1 MAAAAPVLPLEPWQ
15 GALTVL
21 EEYAQAMR
29 MTSFTDCEEICF
41 RHASRLAQAAQRLPH
56 NAPGRLLPGD
66 AAGSGGAEKPAETK
80 DLPNALPKSAPAMV
94 RNLLRNLEPTM
105 RCEALL
111 APEPFNSSA
120 QKGAVLVAAESWAC
134 ELGELLQSAPEW
146 TVRQH
151 GEWALCSSL
160 ERFSAFLRW
169 LTGIATRSCSELS
182 GASASTSALEEHSL
196 CLRSIARVVAKMS
209 SYMQGALGAMD
220 PARPLT
226 GRLGQVAEGLEEAA
240 DDLAQKAARLLQKGK
255 HGKAAPDT
263 SKSVTAGELR
273 ESQRRSILGLLAG
286 HPNWQL
292 PHEVQ
297 RQESLLQHLQEQ
309 REGGS
314 GAARTQGMQDRRPR
328 TTVLAF
334 GASRARAEAQAQ
346 ADFAELDQNKD
357 GVVSIDEWRRARVP
371 AQR

>member
-1 MAAAAPVLPLEPWQ
+1 
-15 GALTVL
+15 
-21 EEYAQAMR
+21 
-29 MTSFTDCEEICF
+29 
-41 RHASRLAQAAQRLPH
+41 
-56 NAPGRLLPGD
+56 
-66 AAGSGGAEKPAETK
+66 
-80 DLPNALPKSAPAMV
+80 MV

-169 LTGIATRSCSELS
+169 LTGIATRRTGTRTP
-182 GASASTSALEEHSL
+182 GAA
-196 CLRSIARVVAKMS
+196 
-209 SYMQGALGAMD
+209 ALGAMD

-255 HGKAAPDT
+255 HGKAAP
-263 SKSVTAGELR
+263 R
-273 ESQRRSILGLLAG
+273 LGWDRGWRHVKA
-286 HPNWQL
+286 N
-292 PHEVQ
+292 
-297 RQESLLQHLQEQ
+297 
-309 REGGS
+309 S
-314 GAARTQGMQDRRPR
+314 GD
-328 TTVLAF
+328 
-334 GASRARAEAQAQ
+334 
-346 ADFAELDQNKD
+346 
-357 GVVSIDEWRRARVP
+357 
-371 AQR
+371 

>member
-1 MAAAAPVLPLEPWQ
+1 MIN
-15 GALTVL
+15 
-21 EEYAQAMR
+21 YACLVSQTRPGFA
-29 MTSFTDCEEICF
+29 TPGVS
-41 RHASRLAQAAQRLPH
+41 AQTCQ
-56 NAPGRLLPGD
+56 
-66 AAGSGGAEKPAETK
+66 

>member
-1 MAAAAPVLPLEPWQ
+1 MPHAWRKRLKGFPTTRRAGCCLETRPGVAERKNPLRPRTCQMHYPRVPRPWCGTCCGTWSRPCAARPYWHRSPSTAARRRVRSWLRRRLHLQTATRLRWQSVLPR
-15 GALTVL
+15 T
-21 EEYAQAMR
+21 
-29 MTSFTDCEEICF
+29 
-41 RHASRLAQAAQRLPH
+41 
-56 NAPGRLLPGD
+56 
-66 AAGSGGAEKPAETK
+66 
-80 DLPNALPKSAPAMV
+80 
-94 RNLLRNLEPTM
+94 
-105 RCEALL
+105 
-111 APEPFNSSA
+111 
-120 QKGAVLVAAESWAC
+120 SWAC